1 MFTSEIKE
9 TVYIAISCIVA
20 ALVLGLVAFVLD
32 LRSDMA
38 VAQNDQLIAKASME
52 AYKTYNKYQNATLYG
67 EDIIGLIR
75 EFEGTDIVVYIED
88 LNGDEGTYYIDR
100 EFRQNNS
107 YFVSV
112 KGLELGETGL
122 DKDKERPEGIIL
134 KNGIK
139 RDVTYYS
146 FLIFGTYLKSDITDS
161 VRIYKEYKENK
172 GLLTEEEKEKY
183 EAYFKDRLNF
193 SEVTAIAVYCHDPD
207 KRVEKKD

>member
-88 LNGDEGTYYIDR
+88 LTEKNGTEDTYYIDR
-100 EFRQNNS
+100 EFRQENPD
-107 YFVSV
+107 FVSI
-112 KGLELGETGL
+112 KGLEFGRTEVKSPTGSIL
-122 DKDKERPEGIIL
+122 DSGIE
-134 KNGIK
+134 
-139 RDVTYYS
+139 RDVTYES
-146 FLIFGTYLKSDITDS
+146 FLIFGTYSEDEIIDAANAGPNDS
-161 VRIYKEYKENK
+161 N
-172 GLLTEEEKEKY
+172 
-183 EAYFKDRLNF
+183 LNF
-193 SEVTAIAVYCHDPD
+193 SDVTAIAV
-207 KRVEKKD
+207 KKISNGRG

>member
-75 EFEGTDIVVYIED
+75 EFEGTDIVLYIED
-88 LNGDEGTYYIDR
+88 LTEKNGKEGTYYIDR
-100 EFRQNNS
+100 AFRQENPD
-107 YFVSV
+107 FVSV
-112 KGLELGETGL
+112 KGLEFGKLEIENPENPENPHGL
-122 DKDKERPEGIIL
+122 ILDSGIE
-134 KNGIK
+134 
-139 RDVTYYS
+139 RDVTYSS
-146 FLIFGTYLKSDITDS
+146 FLIFGTYSKEEIISASNKKANESNLNYSD
-161 VRIYKEYKENK
+161 
-172 GLLTEEEKEKY
+172 
-183 EAYFKDRLNF
+183 
-193 SEVTAIAVYCHDPD
+193 VTAIAV
-207 KRVEKKD
+207 KKVSDGRK